1 MKSSSTSSTENE
13 MSFKLFTNKEIF
25 KQLQFEY
32 DLLYL
37 TSMSVFVHY
46 RSAQNIIIVNSCL
59 LLPEKKNTKGAMR
72 TENQDRDEQ
81 IKRPRNEHQTS
92 SPQNSFTFYLLKK
105 EKRKHNITQSF
116 SNSMELPNIAIELNS
131 SQNSIWL

>member
-1 MKSSSTSSTENE
+1 MN
-13 MSFKLFTNKEIF
+13 FKLFTNKDIF

-37 TSMSVFVHY
+37 SFMSVFVHY

>member
-13 MSFKLFTNKEIF
+13 MSFKLFTNKDIS

-37 TSMSVFVHY
+37 SSMSVFVHY

-81 IKRPRNEHQTS
+81 IKRPRNEHQTL

-105 EKRKHNITQSF
+105 EKKKAQHYPEFFKLHGAPQHSY
-116 SNSMELPNIAIELNS
+116 
-131 SQNSIWL
+131 